1 MRRFAGALVL
11 AAATA
16 ACSVQDRTTVQ
27 PTPATATTTTY
38 STPAPASTTTR
49 ADSSCASASIWHSSP
64 LAEPSATPLS

>member
-1 MRRFAGALVL
+1 MKRSMIGVAVL

-38 STPAPASTTTR
+38 STPAPASTTTYVTPTP
-49 ADSSCASASIWHSSP
+49 AP
-64 LAEPSATPLS
+64 ATATTVYTR